1 MEPINL
7 FAPEFVADP
16 YPFYADM
23 RADRPVCPV
32 EPGGAL
38 AISRY
43 ADVMAVLK
51 SPDRFSSAGFVA
63 AFEPEWLGYN
73 PGLHTMLSMD
83 PPAHTKNRNLV
94 GRAWSPTVVARTA
107 PTIRA
112 LIERL
117 AARLEHAGEVEFV
130 SEFATPL
137 TAGALG
143 QFLALDPALYP
154 QFKTWSDTLTSIMP
168 VPPSADYAQ
177 TVRTTVKEM
186 EAYFGSVIDERMKSP
201 GEDVISGLTQAQL
214 DGESLTKDQLIAFM
228 FLLVVAGIET
238 TIHLLSKSLLTL
250 TKHPDILQQVRS
262 DTALIPRFIEEML
275 RYDPPIHN
283 LYRQAT
289 RDVEI
294 AGSLIPAGSSVMI
307 MLAAANRDPDQ
318 FPNPNTFDL
327 NRANQA
333 HVAFGHGPHF
343 CLGAALARL
352 EARLALELLLSRFSS
367 FTIGD
372 NDIPWYHTLTV
383 RGPARLPMRFVSA

>member
-1 MEPINL
+1 MDPINL

-16 YPFYADM
+16 YPFYASM
-23 RADRPVCPV
+23 RTHRPICPV
-32 EPGGAL
+32 EPGGFL
-38 AISRY
+38 AISRH
-43 ADVMAVLK
+43 ADVMSVLK
-51 SPDRFSSAGFVA
+51 SPDRFSSAGFIS
-63 AFEPEWLGYN
+63 AFEPEWVGHN

-83 PPAHTKNRNLV
+83 PPAHTKNRNLIS
-94 GRAWSPTVVARTA
+94 RAWLPAAIARTE

-117 AARLEHAGEVEFV
+117 AARLEHEGEVEFV

-154 QFKTWSDTLTSIMP
+154 QFKTWSDTLTSITP
-168 VPPSADYAQ
+168 VPPNAEHAQ
-177 TVRTTVKEM
+177 AVRTMIKEM
-186 EAYFGSVIDERMKSP
+186 EAYFGSVIDERMESP
-201 GEDVISGLTQAQL
+201 GEDVISSLTQAQL

-238 TIHLLSKSLLTL
+238 TIHLLSKSILTL
-250 TKHPDILQQVRS
+250 TKHPDILQQVRG
-262 DTALIPRFIEEML
+262 DTALIPRFIEEIL

-283 LYRQAT
+283 LFRQAT

-294 AGSLIPAGSSVMI
+294 AGSTIPAGSLVMV

-318 FPNPNTFDL
+318 FPDPNTFDL
-327 NRANQA
+327 NRPNQA

-352 EARLALELLLSRFSS
+352 EARLALEMLLSRFSS
-367 FTIGD
+367 FTIVD
-372 NDIPWYHTLTV
+372 DIPWYHTLSV
-383 RGPARLPMRFVSA
+383 RGPARLPLRFVGA